1 MSKATITIKGIPELQ
16 AKFERIEPAV
26 KRGVQ
31 AAGQYVHGKAK
42 IYPPSTPANAPR
54 QFVSG
59 GRNTWYERGWGSKW
73 AIKAGGWHG
82 NKSSENLMAKWT
94 FKTTNRGLTAT
105 IGNNASYAPYV
116 QGADEQTRAMKVIGW
131 KDVGTIAEEE
141 APRVENFIR
150 GEIQKELNK

>member
-1 MSKATITIKGIPELQ
+1 MSKATITVKGISELQ

-26 KRGVQ
+26 RRGVS
-31 AAGQYVHGKAK
+31 AAAVHVYGKAK
-42 IYPPSTPANAPR
+42 IYPPSTAANAPR
-54 QFVSG
+54 TYQKG
-59 GRNTWYERGWGSKW
+59 ARNTWYERGWGSKW

-82 NKSSENLMAKWT
+82 HKSSENLMAKWT
-94 FKTTNRGLTAT
+94 SKISNHGLTAT

-116 QGADEQTRAMKVIGW
+116 QGADEQTKAMKVIGW
-131 KDVGTIAEEE
+131 KDVGTIVEEE